1 MAKNGS
7 AVPDAWDDDW
17 EAQADKEEEG
27 GVKLEQPEEV
37 KLSKAERLAKHAE
50 ENKKMWQTAETPET
64 FHFLA
69 AKDTVPLKTE
79 FKPALKVLS
88 RKPASQ
94 GAGDGDDD
102 EQQGKKQLSVEEI
115 RAKTQ
120 REREEKQKKYEEV
133 RARLFGTDTKSK
145 QLSVEE
151 IRAKTQR
158 EREEKQ
164 KKYEEVRARLF
175 GTDTKSGSSSPG
187 NVTPPGQ
194 GDDRR
199 GGGGRGKG
207 RNRGNGDSIG
217 RAQDIRRPDSSHS
230 GPRELFDP
238 NYTAKPGAVSV
249 ARRGNDASSGRST
262 PNSTRGDRE
271 EAQILRTPRGP
282 DAGRGGFGFANR
294 GGKSG

>member
-1 MAKNGS
+1 MSKNAS
-7 AVPDAWDDDW
+7 SVPDAWDDDW
-17 EAQADKEEEG
+17 ESQADKEEG
-27 GVKLEQPEEV
+27 GVRLEQPEEV

-50 ENKKMWQTAETPET
+50 ENKKMWQSAETPET

-79 FKPALKVLS
+79 FKPTLKVLS

-102 EQQGKKQLSVEEI
+102 EQPGKKQLSVEEM

-133 RARLFGTDTKSK
+133 RARLFGTDK
-145 QLSVEE
+145 
-151 IRAKTQR
+151 
-158 EREEKQ
+158 
-164 KKYEEVRARLF
+164 
-175 GTDTKSGSSSPG
+175 KSGSSSPG
-187 NVTPPGQ
+187 NVTPPSQ
-194 GDDRR
+194 GDDGR
-199 GGGGRGKG
+199 GGGRGKG
-207 RNRGNGDSIG
+207 RNRGNGGGGGGGG
-217 RAQDIRRPDSSHS
+217 RAQQDIRRPDSSHS
-230 GPRELFDP
+230 GTRELFDP
-238 NYTAKPGAVSV
+238 NYTAKPGGVSI

-271 EAQILRTPRGP
+271 DAQILRTPRGP
-282 DAGRGGFGFANR
+282 DAGRGGFGFSNR

>member
-1 MAKNGS
+1 MI
-7 AVPDAWDDDW
+7 
-17 EAQADKEEEG
+17 
-27 GVKLEQPEEV
+27 
-37 KLSKAERLAKHAE
+37 R
-50 ENKKMWQTAETPET
+50 ETPET

-102 EQQGKKQLSVEEI
+102 EQQGK
-115 RAKTQ
+115 
-120 REREEKQKKYEEV
+120 
-133 RARLFGTDTKSK
+133 K